1 MAISISNT
9 TYENLYIG
17 QGYIKDIFINQ
28 SKAVLSLVIGET
40 KKDKVYPQISFYEK
54 ELIRK
59 IEKMK
64 KGDAV
69 YVEAVIFN
77 YRQDIDRQKP
87 KYITIL
93 KGLKL
98 EEADSILMSRLG
110 ITGNRIESANQYVIS
125 GKIISALSVTDNL
138 LSIIVESYYDNYWR
152 NSINKTY
159 TTVYFFHKNAKKLQE
174 SIHPGD
180 FLSGA
185 GYVKTLVKRINDK
198 RKVLT
203 DVTLSEMQLSRRKI
217 QEIKY

>member
-40 KKDKVYPQISFYEK
+40 KKDKVYPQISFYE
-54 ELIRK
+54 
-59 IEKMK
+59 
-64 KGDAV
+64 V
-69 YVEAVIFN
+69 
-77 YRQDIDRQKP
+77 
-87 KYITIL
+87 
-93 KGLKL
+93 
-98 EEADSILMSRLG
+98 ADSILMSRLG

-180 FLSGA
+180 FLSEPAMLKPWSNALMTNARFSQMLLYLRCSSHEGK
-185 GYVKTLVKRINDK
+185 Y
-198 RKVLT
+198 RKET
-203 DVTLSEMQLSRRKI
+203 
-217 QEIKY
+217 IKNIYY